1 MSLASTIAA
10 ARTEQ
15 DWNKLVA
22 VIPFARFLNLRLDIK
37 GDQFTCILPYAPKL
51 IGNPILPALHGGAT
65 GGFLECAA
73 IFYLLWNMDSV
84 TVPKI
89 INFNLDYLRSGKP
102 QDTYANVYM
111 VKLGQRIANI
121 RVEAWQ
127 TSPDKQIA
135 IAHGNFLLRPANA

>member
-1 MSLASTIAA
+1 MSLAKIITV
-10 ARTEQ
+10 ARAEN
-15 DWNKLVA
+15 DWNKLVQA
-22 VIPFARFLNLRLDIK
+22 VPFARLLGLQLDIK

-51 IGNPILPALHGGAT
+51 IGNPVLPALHGGAT

-73 IFYLLWNMDSV
+73 VFYQLWHMDTV
-84 TVPKI
+84 AVPKT

-111 VKLGQRIANI
+111 VKLGQRVANI

-127 TSPDKQIA
+127 SSPDKQIA
-135 IAHGNFLLRPANA
+135 IAHGNFLLQPEAP